1 MIHFR
6 YVKWRNF
13 LSTGNISNTIQ
24 FDKNQTTLVI
34 GDNGAGKST
43 VLDALCFVLFGK
55 AYRSIKKAQL
65 VNSINQRDCE
75 VEIEFQIGTNLF
87 KVIRGIKPNNFQIF
101 RNGKEFDQDAHSK
114 DFQKILEEQILKLNY
129 RSFTQVVILGSS
141 CFIPF
146 MQLPTSHRREVVEDI
161 LDIKIFSIMNLLLKQ
176 HYKMVGT
183 EVTELSVQNRLNE
196 SNKQLQEKHLG
207 NIEEISNDRI
217 KALHEEKEGYQ
228 NDLANKQAKIDKL
241 EEKITTLIQ
250 SEADHDKLASL
261 KIMLESRKTNTE
273 KKIKF
278 FDEKD
283 SCDVCEQPIDKSF
296 GQTRVQDLNH
306 KVVEYEAGLEEMKTE
321 LNSLYTSIQE
331 MSGHS
336 RTINAVNTE
345 IKSITGLLER
355 CQNDLDKLNDE
366 KGKTDKIKE
375 EIAELDAKIT
385 NVDDQIKE
393 LKQENFYLDICK
405 NLLHDTG
412 IKSKI
417 IKQYLP
423 VMNQTIQRYL
433 GILDFYVNFTLN
445 ETFEETI
452 KSRYRD
458 DFSYASFSEG
468 EKMRIDLALMFTW
481 REIARI
487 KNSTNTNLLILDEVF
502 DSSLDAS
509 GTDDFLKIL
518 NSFEIK
524 QNIFVI
530 SHKGDILYDKFS
542 SIVKFS
548 KVKNFSKIVES

>member
-1 MIHFR
+1 MINFK

-13 LSTGNISNTIQ
+13 LSTGNIASTVRL
-24 FDKNQTTLVI
+24 DKETTTLII

-55 AYRSIKKAQL
+55 AYRPIKKAQL
-65 VNSINQRDCE
+65 VNTINQRECE
-75 VEIEFQIGTNLF
+75 VEIEFQIGTNQF

-176 HYKMVGT
+176 SYKNVSA
-183 EVTELSVQNRLNE
+183 EISELSVENRLHE
-196 SNKQLQEKHLG
+196 SNKKLQQNHLG
-207 NIEEISNDRI
+207 NIEETSSKRI
-217 KALHEEKEGYQ
+217 KGLSVEKDGYQ
-228 NDLANKQAKIDKL
+228 NDLATKAIKVNDL
-241 EEKITTLIQ
+241 EEKIKTLIP
-250 SEADHDKLASL
+250 SEVNYDKMSTL
-261 KIMLESRKTNTE
+261 KILMESKKTHTE
-273 KKIKF
+273 KKINF
-278 FDEKD
+278 FNEKD
-283 SCDVCEQPIDKSF
+283 DCDVCEQPIDQSF
-296 GQTRVQDLNH
+296 KDVRVEELGSKVEEYDNALGQMKIELDRMNSSIN
-306 KVVEYEAGLEEMKTE
+306 EMNT
-321 LNSLYTSIQE
+321 
-331 MSGHS
+331 HS
-336 RTINAVNTE
+336 NTINGLKSE

-355 CQNDLDKLNDE
+355 CQNDLDILNVE
-366 KGKTDKIKE
+366 KDKTDKVKE
-375 EIAELDAKIT
+375 QIAELEVKLKET
-385 NVDDQIKE
+385 DDKIKE
-393 LKQENFYLDICK
+393 LKQENFYLEICK

-423 VMNQTIQRYL
+423 IMNQTIQKYL

-445 ETFEETI
+445 EQFEETI

-481 REIARI
+481 REIARL
-487 KNSTNTNLLILDEVF
+487 KNSTNTNLLIMDEVF
-502 DSSLDAS
+502 DSSLDAT

-518 NSFEIK
+518 NSLES

-530 SHKGDILYDKFS
+530 SHKGDVLFDKFN
-542 SIVKFS
+542 SIIKFA
-548 KVKNFSKIVES
+548 KIKNFSKMEET

>member
-1 MIHFR
+1 MCIR
-6 YVKWRNF
+6 DR
-13 LSTGNISNTIQ
+13 
-24 FDKNQTTLVI
+24 
-34 GDNGAGKST
+34 
-43 VLDALCFVLFGK
+43 LDALCFVLFGK

-87 KVIRGIKPNNFQIF
+87 KVIRGIKPNIFQIF
-101 RNGKEFDQDAHSK
+101 RNGKFLDQDAHSK
-114 DFQKILEEQILKLNY
+114 DFQKILEEQILKLNF

-146 MQLPTSHRREVVEDI
+146 MQLPTSHRREIVEQI
-161 LDIKIFSIMNLLLKQ
+161 LDIQIFSTMNLLLKQ
-176 HYKMVGT
+176 HYKMVSS

-196 SNKQLQEKHLG
+196 SNKKLQEKHLG
-207 NIEEISNDRI
+207 NIEEISSKRI
-217 KALHEEKEGYQ
+217 AALIKEKEGYYT
-228 NDLANKQAKIDKL
+228 DLAKKQQEVENL
-241 EEKITTLIQ
+241 QEKIKNLIQ
-250 SEADHDKLASL
+250 AEAEHDKLTSL
-261 KIMLESRKTNTE
+261 KIMLESKIGNTQ

-306 KVVEYEAGLEEMKTE
+306 RVVEYETGLDEMKTE
-321 LNSLYTSIQE
+321 LDSLYSNIQE
-331 MSGHS
+331 MSKHS
-336 RTINAVNTE
+336 RTINGVNTE

-366 KGKTDKIKE
+366 KGKTDKIKQ
-375 EIAELDAKIT
+375 EITELEAKIT

-423 VMNQTIQRYL
+423 IMNQTIQRYL

-518 NSFEIK
+518 NSFDTK

>member
-1 MIHFR
+1 VIHFR
-6 YVKWRNF
+6 YVKWKNF
-13 LSTGNISNTIQ
+13 LATGNLSSTVQ
-24 FDKNQTTLVI
+24 LDKSVTTLII

-55 AYRSIKKAQL
+55 AYRPIKKAQL

-75 VEIEFQIGTNLF
+75 VEIEFQIGTTNF
-87 KVIRGIKPNNFQIF
+87 KVIRGIKPNIFQIW
-101 RNGKEFDQDAHSK
+101 RNDKELDQDAHSK
-114 DFQKILEEQILKLNY
+114 DFQNILETQILKLNY

-146 MQLPTSHRREVVEDI
+146 MQLPTSHRREIVEQI

-176 HYKMVGT
+176 HFKST
-183 EVTELSVQNRLNE
+183 ALEISELSVENRLNE
-196 SNKQLQEKHLG
+196 QNKKLQQNHLG
-207 NIEEISNDRI
+207 NVEETSSKRI
-217 KALHEEKEGYQ
+217 KGLSVEKEGYR
-228 NDLANKQAKIDKL
+228 NDLASKQLKVENL
-241 EEKITTLIQ
+241 EEKIKTLIQ

-261 KIMLESRKTNTE
+261 KILMESKITHTE

-278 FDEKD
+278 FKENDD
-283 SCDVCEQPIDKSF
+283 CDVCEQPIEQSF
-296 GQTRVQDLNH
+296 KEVRVEELGTRVE
-306 KVVEYEAGLEEMKTE
+306 EYDVALGQMKTE
-321 LNSLYTSIQE
+321 LDKMYSSIQE
-331 MSGHS
+331 MNTHS
-336 RTINAVNTE
+336 NTINGLKSE
-345 IKSITGLLER
+345 MRSITGLLER
-355 CQNDLDKLNDE
+355 CQNDLNALNEE
-366 KGKTDKIKE
+366 KGKTDKVKE
-375 EIAELDAKIT
+375 QIAELEVKIQET
-385 NVDDQIKE
+385 DDRIKE
-393 LKQENFYLDICK
+393 LKQENFYLEICK

-423 VMNQTIQRYL
+423 VMNQTIQKYL
-433 GILDFYVNFTLN
+433 GVLDFYVNFTLN

-502 DSSLDAS
+502 DSSLDAT

-518 NSFEIK
+518 NSLES

-542 SIVKFS
+542 SIVKFQ